1 MKVATINY
9 RRQYSISFALSRQE
23 KCSGAGDNDD
33 ACEPAYTWKFS
44 GFLETEAWKPESG
57 HEGRQWMGTHIQTE
71 FRPAIRRALKLCM
84 DRFGEDLKAIYIGGS
99 VAFGEA
105 LAGVSDVDWWM
116 FQELE
121 PSESDKSWRREKES
135 MLNERYPVVNGF
147 HLSLSSLDR
156 LREEPI
162 WRFIFRYN
170 SVRLHGT
177 DVISELEKEGIHT
190 PAPSR
195 ELAQSRIGWLEK
207 ITNATVDGRL
217 SEVEFPLPQNPC
229 LATRKLAKWFVILEG
244 AHLLMADCAFSSF
257 RQRDVLQQL
266 MSLYPQWT
274 CLFTITQRILENPF
288 SAGIPPDTFISH
300 VTPFMRWAIERIR
313 NA

>member
-1 MKVATINY
+1 
-9 RRQYSISFALSRQE
+9 
-23 KCSGAGDNDD
+23 
-33 ACEPAYTWKFS
+33 
-44 GFLETEAWKPESG
+44 
-57 HEGRQWMGTHIQTE
+57 MGTHIQAE
-71 FRPAIRRALKLCM
+71 FRPAIQLALKLCT
-84 DRFGEDLKAIYIGGS
+84 DRFGESLRAIYIGGS

-121 PSESDKSWRREKES
+121 PNESDKSWCRDKGS

-147 HLSLSSLDR
+147 HLSLLALDR
-156 LREEPI
+156 LREETI

-177 DVISELEKEGIHT
+177 DIISELEKEGIHT

-207 ITNATVDGRL
+207 ITNAAVDGSF
-217 SEVEFPLPQNPC
+217 SEVAFPLPQNPC

-266 MSLYPQWT
+266 RSLYPQWT
-274 CLFTITQRILENPF
+274 YLFTITQRILEDPF
-288 SAGIPPDTFISH
+288 AADIPPGTFINH
-300 VTPFMRWAIERIR
+300 VTPFMRWAIQRIR
-313 NA
+313 DV